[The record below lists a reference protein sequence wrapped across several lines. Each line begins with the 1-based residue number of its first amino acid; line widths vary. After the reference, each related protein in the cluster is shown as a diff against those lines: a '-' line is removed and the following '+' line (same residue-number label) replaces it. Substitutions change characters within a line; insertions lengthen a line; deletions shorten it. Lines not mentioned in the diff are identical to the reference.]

1 MRKLSFFG
9 FAAVFGL
16 VAGVF
21 WVAGAGDATR
31 VFAKEGQKASA
42 PAAGLRFEVS
52 FPAAVHAG
60 PITGRVFVMVSRD
73 ISRCGGGPAAA
84 SGPCEPRLQVSRTGV
99 PFFGRD
105 VEGLKPGGGV
115 R

>member
-9 FAAVFGL
+9 FAAVF
-16 VAGVF
+16 VAAGVF
-21 WVAGAGDATR
+21 WAASAGVATR
-31 VFAKEGQKASA
+31 VYAKEGQKAAA

-73 ISRCGGGPAAA
+73 ISHCGPAGAPAAA
-84 SGPCEPRLQVSRTGV
+84 ASAPCEPRLQVSRTGV

-105 VEGLKPGGGV
+105 VRG
-115 R
+115 